1 MQVSISKLLFFFVLI
16 EETGI
21 QYCDFL
27 LQLQLQHNEV
37 IALLN
42 LLNRLSESIK
52 LVHEM
57 GPAVEKAV
65 GVPIPAFGDR
75 TSTWQKLW
83 NSVTTSK

>member
-1 MQVSISKLLFFFVLI
+1 MALL
-16 EETGI
+16 EKSGI
-21 QYCDFL
+21 QYCAFL
-27 LQLQLQHNEV
+27 FQLQLQHNEV
-37 IALLN
+37 IALVN

-75 TSTWQKLW
+75 TRAWQKLW
-83 NSVTTSK
+83 NSVTGFK